1 MTNLNVDMR
10 STADFAVKS
19 ARERFHLELDYS
31 DQSIASLDNIVTQI
45 YWGFASRDKNAKDSL
60 IYNTALI
67 WGSYLG
73 EYMRQKWGG
82 TWMLKGSDPTI
93 SIKNI
98 EFAPIA
104 LIYNKITDHP
114 EYSLESFLTEAGKR
128 IPARVLNPQ
137 PVAPPPVNVRQPKK
151 LISSKKLAGPR
162 TIDKRL
168 IAVVGGFLGFL
179 FILLISIIGY
189 QVVKAGGL
197 SAFGLSNP
205 NSSPS
210 VVPLVATITNTATP
224 SETSTPYLTPTLLPT
239 YTPKPTLTLIPSST
253 PSPTYTPTLTFTP
266 TPTNT
271 PTRTPLPT
279 RPPEIP
285 TNTSIPATQA
295 PPATAT
301 SAPPPV
307 VLQSCNIDPS
317 TVPVGTNITI
327 TFIAQFSAPGYG
339 FQTSVGSDYGQ
350 SGCSATA
357 GSDGRAYCDG
367 SSGVLPAGASVNV
380 TFQSSVGDCVASYSS
395 Q

>member
-1 MTNLNVDMR
+1 MTNLNVDMK
-10 STADFAVKS
+10 STADFAIKS
-19 ARERFHLELDYS
+19 ARDRFHLELDYS

-82 TWMLKGSDPTI
+82 TWVLKGSDPTI

-114 EYSLESFLTEAGKR
+114 EYSLESFLIEAGKR

-137 PVAPPPVNVRQPKK
+137 PAPPPPVNVRQPKK
-151 LISSKKLAGPR
+151 LISSKKIAGTR
-162 TIDKRL
+162 KIDKRL
-168 IAVVGGFLGFL
+168 IAGVGGFVGFL

-197 SAFGLSNP
+197 SAFGLTNHDSR
-205 NSSPS
+205 PS
-210 VVPLVATITNTATP
+210 AVPFIATITNTPTP
-224 SETSTPYLTPTLLPT
+224 YETSTPFLTPTLLPT
-239 YTPKPTLTLIPSST
+239 YTPKPTLTLVPSST
-253 PSPTYTPTLTFTP
+253 PSPTYTPTPTFTP

-279 RPPEIP
+279 RRPTDTPPP
-285 TNTSIPATQA
+285 PVA
-295 PPATAT
+295 PPQPTT
-301 SAPPPV
+301 PPV

-317 TVPVGTNITI
+317 TVPVGTNVTI

-367 SSGVLPAGASVNV
+367 SSGVLPVGASVSV